1 MTTEAAPP
9 PTVKKPPIWSLPN
22 QLTISRLGASVVL
35 FVCLTYGWFTAAFVL
50 FVVGASTDWLDGY
63 FARKY
68 GLVTQLGRIL
78 DPFAD
83 KLIICG
89 TFIFLGALYP
99 ASRIPA
105 WIAVVV
111 MARELLVTA
120 LRSFLEQRGRDFSAN
135 MSGKLKMVLQ
145 CVAAGASLFYLAFG
159 QPQWLAMPLDVCL
172 WLAVALTIYSGATYV
187 RRAIRLAAE

>member
-1 MTTEAAPP
+1 MTTDTATPAAVARVPL
-9 PTVKKPPIWSLPN
+9 WSLPN
-22 QLTISRLGASVVL
+22 QLTVARLVVSLIL
-35 FVCLTYGWFTAAFVL
+35 FACMTYHRYAVAFVL

-63 FARKY
+63 FARRY

-89 TFIFLGALYP
+89 TFIFLAAIPDSHIGAW
-99 ASRIPA
+99 A
-105 WIAVVV
+105 AVIV

-120 LRSFLEQRGRDFSAN
+120 LRSFIEQRGRDFSAE
-135 MSGKLKMVLQ
+135 MAGKLKMVLQ

-159 QPQWLAMPLDVCL
+159 HPSWLVVPLDVCV
-172 WLAVALTIYSGATYV
+172 WSAVALTVYSGATYV

>member
-1 MTTEAAPP
+1 MKTSEAAPP
-9 PTVKKPPIWSLPN
+9 STAKPPLWSLPN
-22 QLTISRLGASVVL
+22 QLTVTRLAASVVL
-35 FVCLTYGWFTAAFVL
+35 FVCLTYGWFKTSFVL

-89 TFIFLGALYP
+89 TFIFLGAIP
-99 ASRIPA
+99 GSRIPA

-135 MSGKLKMVLQ
+135 MVGKLKMVFQ

-159 QPQWLAMPLDVCL
+159 QPSWLALPLDVCL
-172 WLAVALTIYSGATYV
+172 WIAVGLTVYSGTTYV

>member
-1 MTTEAAPP
+1 MTIEAAPP
-9 PTVKKPPIWSLPN
+9 PATSKTPLWSLPN
-22 QLTISRLGASVVL
+22 QLTVARLGASVVL
-35 FVCLTYGWFTAAFVL
+35 FVCLTYGWFATAFVL

-120 LRSFLEQRGRDFSAN
+120 LRSFLEQRGRDFSAE
-135 MSGKLKMVLQ
+135 MAGKLKMVFQ
-145 CVAAGASLFYLAFG
+145 CIAAGASLFYLAFG
-159 QPQWLAMPLDVCL
+159 QPGWLALPLDVCL
-172 WLAVALTIYSGATYV
+172 WTAVALTVYSGATYV
-187 RRAIRLAAE
+187 RRAIRLASE